1 MIFLLGYHKRLKDRG
16 YNFLKLGK
24 NVSTKVEIADK
35 KPLTKTLEC
44 NGFDFSSQA
53 VDFQ

>member
-24 NVSTKVEIADK
+24 NFSTKVEIADK

-44 NGFDFSSQA
+44 NGFDLSSQA